1 MTDINSAAEL
11 AVGDLVR
18 VKGEDSTG
26 SWSDALCVVV
36 EPQYHANGYTF
47 VRVKRI
53 SDGKLGGWNANNLE
67 IADEEG

>member
-1 MTDINSAAEL
+1 MK
-11 AVGDLVR
+11 VGDLVR
-18 VKGEDSTG
+18 VKRVASTG

-36 EPQYHANGYTF
+36 EPQYHANGYIY